1 MAALGWAR
9 NHRTLVASF
18 VHATIS
24 WVALYIAFLAES
36 GFSPQRVELSDFLWS
51 AAVLI
56 AIRIPVNYGLRLHVI
71 RWRFVGS
78 RDFFRLAVT
87 HSLGSLVFF
96 VLARLSLIPVAL
108 PGSIIVLEWALGGYV
123 TMTAWVAYRILFER
137 SQTLQNPDRSRVV
150 VIGAGEAGGAL
161 VGQMLRL
168 PWAYNPVA
176 YLDDDPLKLG
186 TSLHGLDVVGD
197 TSCVRSVI
205 DEFEIDELVLSLPS
219 ASAAD
224 LRRIVESCEETNLP
238 IKILP
243 GIDDVLDGSVSPGQL
258 RDIRIE
264 DLLGREPVTLE
275 LPRLAEELVEVTVLV
290 TGAAGSIG
298 SEVCRQI
305 ALNSPKRLVLI
316 DQAESPLYFLDLELR
331 DNYPDT
337 EIVPVVGDVTNPD
350 TLASVFSRYRP
361 QRVFHAA
368 AYKHVPLMEQNP
380 LEAIRT
386 NVVGTYRVA
395 LASVNAGC
403 ERFVLVSTDKAVRP
417 VNVMGAS
424 KAAAERIVLWFQDRF
439 PACAFGAVRFG
450 NVLGSNGSVVPLFRR
465 QLERGE
471 PLTVTHEDVTRYFMT
486 IAEAVQLILKASL
499 LPELKGAVAMLDM
512 GEPVLILDLAK
523 DMLRLTGLPYKPGDN
538 VVITGL
544 RPGEKLHEELSDP
557 EEHSVST
564 SLERISILRS
574 AEPVAKMSTPLI
586 EALERGDVAQIM
598 GYVLGAMSQPSEE
611 RVEGETWK
619 LQRS

>member
-1 MAALGWAR
+1 MAVLGWAR
-9 NHRTLVASF
+9 NHRALVASF

-24 WVALYIAFLAES
+24 WVALYTAFLVES

-56 AIRIPVNYGLRLHVI
+56 AIRIPVNYGLRLHVS

-87 HSLGSLVFF
+87 HTLGSLVFF
-96 VLARLSLIPVAL
+96 ALAGLSLIPVAFL
-108 PGSIIVLEWALGGYV
+108 GSIIVLEWALGGYI

-137 SQTLQNPDRSRVV
+137 SQTLQNPDRRRVV

-168 PWAYNPVA
+168 PWGYNPVA
-176 YLDDDPLKLG
+176 YLDDDPLKVG
-186 TSLHGLDVVGD
+186 TSLHGLNVVGD

-298 SEVCRQI
+298 SELCSQI
-305 ALNSPKRLVLI
+305 ALNSPKRLVLM

-439 PACAFGAVRFG
+439 PVCAFGAVRFG
-450 NVLGSNGSVVPLFRR
+450 NVLGSNGSVVPLFRL

-574 AEPVAKMSTPLI
+574 AEPLAKMSTPLI

-598 GYVLGAMSQPSEE
+598 DYVLGAMSQPSEE
-611 RVEGETWK
+611 RVEGETSK

>member
-1 MAALGWAR
+1 MAVLGWAR
-9 NHRTLVASF
+9 NHRALVASF

-24 WVALYIAFLAES
+24 WVALYTAFLVES

-56 AIRIPVNYGLRLHVI
+56 AIRIPVNYGLRLHVS

-87 HSLGSLVFF
+87 HTLGSLVFF
-96 VLARLSLIPVAL
+96 ALAGLSLIPVAL
-108 PGSIIVLEWALGGYV
+108 LGSIIVLEWALGGYI

-137 SQTLQNPDRSRVV
+137 SQTLQNPDRRRVV

-168 PWAYNPVA
+168 PWGYNPVA

-186 TSLHGLDVVGD
+186 TSLHGLNVVGD

-298 SEVCRQI
+298 SELCSQI
-305 ALNSPKRLVLI
+305 ALNSPKRLVLM

-574 AEPVAKMSTPLI
+574 AEPVEKMSTPLI

-598 GYVLGAMSQPSEE
+598 DYVSGAMSQPSEE
-611 RVEGETWK
+611 RVEGETLK

>member
-1 MAALGWAR
+1 MAVLGWAR
-9 NHRTLVASF
+9 NHRALVASF

-24 WVALYIAFLAES
+24 WVALYTAFLVES

-56 AIRIPVNYGLRLHVI
+56 AIRIPVNYGLRLHVS

-87 HSLGSLVFF
+87 HTLGSLVFSA
-96 VLARLSLIPVAL
+96 LAGLSLIPVAL

-137 SQTLQNPDRSRVV
+137 SQTLQNPDRRRVV
-150 VIGAGEAGGAL
+150 VIGAGEAGVSL

-168 PWAYNPVA
+168 PWGYNPIA

-197 TSCVRSVI
+197 TSCVKSVI

-243 GIDDVLDGSVSPGQL
+243 GIDEVLDGSVSPGQL

-298 SEVCRQI
+298 SELCSQI
-305 ALNSPKRLVLI
+305 ALNSPKRLVLM

-350 TLASVFSRYRP
+350 TLASVFSRHRP

-564 SLERISILRS
+564 ALERISILRS
-574 AEPVAKMSTPLI
+574 AEPAAKMSTPLI

-598 GYVLGAMSQPSEE
+598 DYVLGAMSQPSEE
-611 RVEGETWK
+611 RVEGETSK

>member
-1 MAALGWAR
+1 MAVLGWAR
-9 NHRTLVASF
+9 NHRALVASF

-36 GFSPQRVELSDFLWS
+36 GFSPQRVELSAFLWS

-56 AIRIPVNYGLRLHVI
+56 AIRIPVNYGLRLHVS

-87 HSLGSLVFF
+87 HTLGSLVFF
-96 VLARLSLIPVAL
+96 ALAGLSLIPVAL
-108 PGSIIVLEWALGGYV
+108 LGSIIVLEWALGGYI

-137 SQTLQNPDRSRVV
+137 SQTLQNPDRRRVV

-168 PWAYNPVA
+168 PWGYNPVA

-186 TSLHGLDVVGD
+186 TSLHGLNVVGD

-298 SEVCRQI
+298 SELCSQI
-305 ALNSPKRLVLI
+305 ALNSPKRLVLM

-574 AEPVAKMSTPLI
+574 AEPLAKMSTPLI

-598 GYVLGAMSQPSEE
+598 DYALGAMSQPSEE
-611 RVEGETWK
+611 RVEGETSK

>member
-1 MAALGWAR
+1 MAVLRWAR

-24 WVALYIAFLAES
+24 WVALYTAFLVES

-56 AIRIPVNYGLRLHVI
+56 AIRIPVNYGLRLHVS

-87 HSLGSLVFF
+87 HTLGSLVFF
-96 VLARLSLIPVAL
+96 ALAGLSLIPVAL
-108 PGSIIVLEWALGGYV
+108 LSSIIVLEWALGGYI

-137 SQTLQNPDRSRVV
+137 SQTLQNPDRRRVV

-168 PWAYNPVA
+168 PWGYNPVA

-186 TSLHGLDVVGD
+186 TSLHGLNVVGD

-298 SEVCRQI
+298 SELCSQI
-305 ALNSPKRLVLI
+305 ALNSPKRLVLM

-350 TLASVFSRYRP
+350 TLASVFSQYKP

>member
-1 MAALGWAR
+1 MAVLGWAR
-9 NHRTLVASF
+9 NHRALVASF

-24 WVALYIAFLAES
+24 WVALYTAFLVES

-56 AIRIPVNYGLRLHVI
+56 AIRIPVNYGLRLHVS

-87 HSLGSLVFF
+87 HTLGSLVFF
-96 VLARLSLIPVAL
+96 ALAGLSLIPVAFL
-108 PGSIIVLEWALGGYV
+108 GSIIVLEWALGGYI

-137 SQTLQNPDRSRVV
+137 SQTLQNPDRRRVV

-168 PWAYNPVA
+168 PWGYNPVA
-176 YLDDDPLKLG
+176 YLDDDPLKVG
-186 TSLHGLDVVGD
+186 TSLHGLNVVGD

-298 SEVCRQI
+298 SELCSQI
-305 ALNSPKRLVLI
+305 ALNSPKRLVLM

-574 AEPVAKMSTPLI
+574 AEPLAKMSTPLI

-598 GYVLGAMSQPSEE
+598 DYALGAMSQPSEE
-611 RVEGETWK
+611 RVEGETSK

>member
-1 MAALGWAR
+1 MAVLGWAR
-9 NHRTLVASF
+9 NHRALVASF

-24 WVALYIAFLAES
+24 WVALYTAFLVES

-56 AIRIPVNYGLRLHVI
+56 AIRIPVNYGLRLHVS

-87 HSLGSLVFF
+87 HTLGSLVFF
-96 VLARLSLIPVAL
+96 ALAGLSLIPVAFL
-108 PGSIIVLEWALGGYV
+108 GSIIVLEWALGGYI

-137 SQTLQNPDRSRVV
+137 SQTLQNPDRRRVV

-168 PWAYNPVA
+168 PWGYNPVA

-186 TSLHGLDVVGD
+186 TSLHGLNVVGD

-298 SEVCRQI
+298 SELCSQI
-305 ALNSPKRLVLI
+305 ALNSPKRLVLM

-439 PACAFGAVRFG
+439 PVCAFGAVRFG
-450 NVLGSNGSVVPLFRR
+450 NVLGSNGSVVPLFRL

-574 AEPVAKMSTPLI
+574 AEPVAKMSTPPI
-586 EALERGDVAQIM
+586 EALVRGDVAQIM
-598 GYVLGAMSQPSEE
+598 DYVLGAMSQPSEE
-611 RVEGETWK
+611 RVEGETSK

>member
-1 MAALGWAR
+1 VAVLGWAR
-9 NHRTLVASF
+9 NHRALVASF

-24 WVALYIAFLAES
+24 WVALYAAFLVES

-56 AIRIPVNYGLRLHVI
+56 AIRIPVNYGLRLHVS

-87 HSLGSLVFF
+87 HTLGSLVFF
-96 VLARLSLIPVAL
+96 ALAGLSLVPVAL
-108 PGSIIVLEWALGGYV
+108 LGSIIVLEWALGGYI

-137 SQTLQNPDRSRVV
+137 SQTLQNPDRRRVV

-168 PWAYNPVA
+168 PWGYNPVA

-186 TSLHGLDVVGD
+186 TSLHGLNVVGD

-243 GIDDVLDGSVSPGQL
+243 GIDEVLDGSVSPGQL

-298 SEVCRQI
+298 SELCSQI
-305 ALNSPKRLVLI
+305 ALNSPKRLVLM

-598 GYVLGAMSQPSEE
+598 DYVLGAMSQPSEE
-611 RVEGETWK
+611 RVEGETSK

>member
-1 MAALGWAR
+1 MAVLGWAR
-9 NHRTLVASF
+9 NHRALVASF

-24 WVALYIAFLAES
+24 WVALYTAFLVES

-56 AIRIPVNYGLRLHVI
+56 AIRIPVNYGLRLHVS

-87 HSLGSLVFF
+87 HTLGSLVFF
-96 VLARLSLIPVAL
+96 ALAGLSLIPVAL
-108 PGSIIVLEWALGGYV
+108 LGSIIVLEWALGGYI

-137 SQTLQNPDRSRVV
+137 SQTLQNPDRRRVV

-168 PWAYNPVA
+168 PWGYNPVA

-186 TSLHGLDVVGD
+186 TSLHGLNVVGD

-243 GIDDVLDGSVSPGQL
+243 GIDEVLDGSVSPGQL

-298 SEVCRQI
+298 SELCSQI
-305 ALNSPKRLVLI
+305 ALNSPKRLVLM

-424 KAAAERIVLWFQDRF
+424 KAAAERIVLWFQA
-439 PACAFGAVRFG
+439 PLVRFALAMFWE
-450 NVLGSNGSVVPLFRR
+450 VTEVWCHSFVVSWSVVSRLPLRMR
-465 QLERGE
+465 
-471 PLTVTHEDVTRYFMT
+471 T
-486 IAEAVQLILKASL
+486 
-499 LPELKGAVAMLDM
+499 
-512 GEPVLILDLAK
+512 
-523 DMLRLTGLPYKPGDN
+523 
-538 VVITGL
+538 
-544 RPGEKLHEELSDP
+544 
-557 EEHSVST
+557 
-564 SLERISILRS
+564 
-574 AEPVAKMSTPLI
+574 
-586 EALERGDVAQIM
+586 
-598 GYVLGAMSQPSEE
+598 
-611 RVEGETWK
+611 
-619 LQRS
+619 

>member
-1 MAALGWAR
+1 MAALNWAR

-24 WVALYIAFLAES
+24 WVALYIAFLAEF
-36 GFSPQRVELSDFLWS
+36 GFSPQTVELSDFLWS

-56 AIRIPVNYGLRLHVI
+56 AIRIPVNFGLRLHVS

-87 HSLGSLVFF
+87 HTLGSLFF
-96 VLARLSLIPVAL
+96 FALAGFSLIPVVI

-137 SQTLQNPDRSRVV
+137 SQTLQNPDRRRVV

-168 PWAYNPVA
+168 PWGYNPVA

-219 ASAAD
+219 ASAVD
-224 LRRIVESCEETNLP
+224 LRRIVEQCEETKLP

-243 GIDDVLDGSVSPGQL
+243 GIDEVLDGSVSPGQL
-258 RDIRIE
+258 REIRIE

-275 LPRLAEELVEVTVLV
+275 LPRLAEELVEATVLV

-298 SEVCRQI
+298 SELCRQI
-305 ALNSPKRLVLI
+305 ALNSPKRLVLV

-331 DNYPDT
+331 DNYPT
-337 EIVPVVGDVTNPD
+337 LEIVTVVGDVTNPD
-350 TLASVFSRYRP
+350 TLASVFSRYSP

-368 AYKHVPLMEQNP
+368 AYKHVPLMEANP

-386 NVVGTYRVA
+386 NVLGTYRVA
-395 LASVNAGC
+395 SASAKAGC

-424 KAAAERIVLWFQDRF
+424 KAAAERVVLWFHERF
-439 PACAFGAVRFG
+439 PTCAFGAVRFG

-465 QLERGE
+465 QLQRGE

-499 LPELKGAVAMLDM
+499 LSELKGSVAMLDM
-512 GEPVLILDLAK
+512 GEPVRIIDLAK
-523 DMLRLTGLPYKPGDN
+523 DMLRLTGLPYKPGEN

-544 RPGEKLHEELSDP
+544 RPGEKLHEELSAPD
-557 EEHSVST
+557 EQSVPT
-564 SLERISILRS
+564 ELKRISILRS
-574 AEPVAKMSTPLI
+574 EESELRMSSPLI
-586 EALERGDVAQIM
+586 KAIETGDVMQTM
-598 GYVLGAMSQPSEE
+598 DLVLANMSASSEE
-611 RVEGETWK
+611 RVGAETSE
-619 LQRS
+619 LQRL